1 MMAEFKIES
10 IHTRINDMSVRII
23 ILSFILAVAMGSAS
37 SAQFDFPKNFLPVG
51 ISYARSD
58 GKNLFGAEASF
69 VTFTNSLGYGL
80 YTDAQ
85 FGSSRWKISA
95 GPEAILAG
103 GDLGKVPVLAGIDGG
118 FVHYKDGNVSRNGF
132 CVRPFI
138 VIYIFIPYFRYNV
151 FRGGEH
157 HSEIGCLAKF
167 PFPIQ

>member
-1 MMAEFKIES
+1 MIEIES
-10 IHTRINDMSVRII
+10 IHARNNDMPVRV
-23 ILSFILAVAMGSAS
+23 ILLSIMCAVTMGGAS
-37 SAQFDFPKNFLPVG
+37 SSAMVNIPKYYMPVG
-51 ISYARSD
+51 ISYARCD

-69 VTFTNSLGYGL
+69 VTFGNSLAYGI

-95 GPEAILAG
+95 GPEVIICG
-103 GDLGKVPVLAGIDGG
+103 NVTGKVPFLMGIDGG
-118 FVHYKDGNVSRNGF
+118 FVHYKDGNISRNGF

-138 VIYIFIPYFRYNV
+138 AIYIFIPYFRYNV

-167 PFPIQ
+167 PFPID